1 MRKNFLHVFLVAAI
15 VCLIGVANANG
26 RPLHVQ
32 TSTPAESPSGSQP
45 ADLTHQPADALMNIY
60 AQLRQLAG
68 SNLAAAAENAEWKKD
83 AATFHF
89 KSGQMT
95 LAAPVAGRV
104 LGAVFNGDGSFGLD
118 PPTAAEKHQIAR
130 FSKSPRLDDTFH
142 QAVFLFTDGSPE
154 ELRKLM
160 EFKPLGDAVAAG
172 KALDDAQ
179 KKYAESFNDWAGN
192 VRKGNFEMQNLPAR
206 MLADLTDPTSRGF
219 FLADFKGAHSGNL
232 LFVISWNRP
241 SPVLPSIARD
251 EEETLI
257 HYNRGEY
264 WEWWAGFHLS
274 SEYARDPH
282 PDHLQ
287 LLAHC
292 SKETLDVVINSHARL
307 SVTAEMQAEVPTAP
321 LRLLP
326 LNLQGVLRIQS
337 VTDGAGNK
345 LNFIQ
350 EDRKLDSDPW
360 VILPAPAKPKDPFTL
375 KITCAEDSTS
385 DSHIIKQR
393 GDGLY
398 FVTSR
403 ESWYPNFGNM
413 DDRTEFHLRITSP
426 EKYKLAATGR
436 LVKSQKNHNTL
447 TTEWVSEI
455 PFSVVG
461 FNYGN
466 FVTKSASTPQLTV
479 TAYAGKEVP
488 NELKEL
494 QNALD
499 VAGLA
504 TMGDAASH
512 YGILTG
518 GFNTAS
524 NAQYAAKV
532 SLAAMRLYENYF
544 GPLPFKTISVTE
556 QPVRGYAQSWPTL
569 IFLPYDSLL
578 DATTRNNL
586 HLQTTGEER
595 EFYNLV
601 AAHEMAHQWWGHLVG
616 WKTYRDQW
624 LSEGFAEFSSAL
636 YLQATEPKK
645 WDDFW
650 DLKRKWLLG
659 KDRAGNRPVDV
670 GPIDLNFQL
679 DSYLEPGTSYHLR
692 YDKGAYVLE
701 MLRTML
707 EDVKAKDPDATFIS
721 IMHDFTKTYAGK
733 SASTADFER
742 IVEKHVGQSM
752 EWFFNEWVYGD
763 ETPTYNFS
771 YQLQD
776 AGGKGKTAVSIK
788 LTQSGVSDSFQMGV
802 PLYVT
807 YQGKTGR
814 IGFVRMKGSSTRSA
828 EFKLGFR
835 PSKISIDA
843 RRNLLAVIH
852 E

>member
-1 MRKNFLHVFLVAAI
+1 MRKDFPQVLMLAAVVFFTAATRTR
-15 VCLIGVANANG
+15 GQTASS
-26 RPLHVQ
+26 Q
-32 TSTPAESPSGSQP
+32 TSVQAVSPGGSQP
-45 ADLTHQPADALMNIY
+45 ADLTHQPADALMKVY
-60 AQLRQLAG
+60 AQLRQLTG
-68 SNLAAAAENAEWKKD
+68 CNQAAAAENASWKKD

-89 KSGQMT
+89 KNGQMT
-95 LAAPVAGRV
+95 LAAPVAGRI
-104 LGAVFNGDGSFGLD
+104 LGALFKGDGSFELD

-130 FSKSPRLDDTFH
+130 YAKGPRLDDTFH
-142 QAVFLFTDGSPE
+142 QAVFLFTDDSPE
-154 ELRKLM
+154 ELRKIM

-172 KALDDAQ
+172 KTLDEAE
-179 KKYAESFNDWAGN
+179 KKYAESFNDWADN
-192 VRKGNFEMQNLPAR
+192 ERKGNFEMQNLPAR

-219 FLADFKGAHSGNL
+219 FLADFKGAHSGDL

-241 SPVLPSIARD
+241 SPVLPSITRD

-264 WEWWAGFHLS
+264 WEWWAGFHVA
-274 SEYARDPH
+274 SEYVKDPH
-282 PDHLQ
+282 PDHLE

-292 SKETLDVVINSHARL
+292 GKETIDAVINKHARL
-307 SVTAEMQAEVPTAP
+307 SATAEMQVEVPAAP

-326 LNLQGVLRIQS
+326 LSLRGVLRIQTI
-337 VTDGAGNK
+337 TDGAGHK
-345 LNFIQ
+345 LAFIQ
-350 EDRKLDSDPW
+350 EDRKLDNDPW
-360 VILPAPAKPKDPFTL
+360 VILPAPAEPRHPFTL
-375 KITCAEDSTS
+375 TITYAEDSTA

-393 GDGLY
+393 GEGLY
-398 FVTSR
+398 YVTSR
-403 ESWYPNFGNM
+403 ESWYPSFGTM

-426 EKYKLAATGR
+426 EKYKVTATGR
-436 LVKSQKNHNTL
+436 LLKSNKDHDNL
-447 TTEWVSEI
+447 TTEWESQI

-488 NELKEL
+488 NELKEV

-499 VAGLA
+499 VAGLV
-504 TMGDAASH
+504 TGGDAASR

-532 SLAAMRLYENYF
+532 GLAAMGLYENYF
-544 GPLPFKTISVTE
+544 GPLPFKTISITE
-556 QPVRGYAQSWPTL
+556 QPIRGYAQSWPTL

-578 DATTRNNL
+578 DSTTRNNL
-586 HLQTTGEER
+586 HLQDTGEAR

-601 AAHEMAHQWWGHLVG
+601 AAHELAHQWWGHLVG
-616 WKTYRDQW
+616 WKSYRDQW

-636 YLQATEPKK
+636 YLEASDPKK
-645 WDDFW
+645 WNDFW

-659 KDRAGNRPVDV
+659 KDRAGKRPVDV

-679 DSYLEPGTSYHLR
+679 DSYLEPDTSYHLR

-701 MLRTML
+701 MLRMILQDTRS
-707 EDVKAKDPDATFIS
+707 KDPDSGFIS
-721 IMHDFTKTYAGK
+721 MMRDFTKTYAGK
-733 SASTADFER
+733 NASTADFER
-742 IVEKHVGQSM
+742 VVEKHVGQPM
-752 EWFFNEWVYGD
+752 GWFFNEWVYGD

-771 YQLQD
+771 YHLQD
-776 AGGKGKTAVSIK
+776 AGSGKTVVTFE
-788 LTQSGVSDSFQMGV
+788 LTQSGVSDSFQMAV

-807 YQGKTGR
+807 YKGKTGP
-814 IGFVRMKGSSTRSA
+814 IGFVQMKGSSTRKA
-828 EFKLGFR
+828 QFKLGFR
-835 PSKISIDA
+835 PSNISIDA

>member
-1 MRKNFLHVFLVAAI
+1 MRKDFLQVLLLSGLVFFIATTNLR
-15 VCLIGVANANG
+15 GQST
-26 RPLHVQ
+26 RPGASL
-32 TSTPAESPSGSQP
+32 PAVSPGGSQP
-45 ADLTHQPADALMNIY
+45 VDLSRQPSDALMKVY

-68 SNLAAAAENAEWKKD
+68 SNQSASAENAEWKKD

-89 KSGQMT
+89 SNGQMT

-104 LGAVFNGDGSFGLD
+104 LGAVFKGDGRFELD
-118 PPTAAEKHQIAR
+118 PPTPAEKHQIAR
-130 FSKSPRLDDTFH
+130 FAKSPKLDDTFH
-142 QAVFLFTDGSPE
+142 QAVFFFTDDSPR
-154 ELRKLM
+154 ELRKLLDF
-160 EFKPLGDAVAAG
+160 EPHGDAVAAG

-192 VRKGNFEMQNLPAR
+192 VRKGNFQMQNLPAR

-219 FLADFKGAHSGNL
+219 FLADFKGSHSGNL

-241 SPVLPSIARD
+241 SPVLPSLAKG
-251 EEETLI
+251 EEEALI
-257 HYNRGEY
+257 HYNRGDY

-274 SEYARDPH
+274 SEYAKNSH
-282 PDHLQ
+282 PDHLK

-292 SKETLDVVINSHARL
+292 SKETIDAVINNHARL
-307 SVTAEMQAEVPTAP
+307 SATAEMQGEVPTAP

-326 LNLQGVLRIQS
+326 LSLRGVLRIQT
-337 VTDGAGNK
+337 VTDGAGHK
-345 LNFIQ
+345 LAFIQ

-360 VILPAPAKPKDPFTL
+360 VILPSPAEPRHPFTL
-375 KITCAEDSTS
+375 KITYVEDSTS

-393 GDGLY
+393 GNGLY
-398 FVTSR
+398 YVTSR
-403 ESWYPNFGNM
+403 ESWYPSFGNM
-413 DDRTEFHLRITSP
+413 DDRTEFHLRLTSP
-426 EKYKLAATGR
+426 KKYKMAATGR
-436 LVKSQKNHNTL
+436 LVKSQKGHDTL
-447 TTEWVSEI
+447 ITEWESQI

-466 FVTKSASTPQLTV
+466 FVTKSASGSKLAV
-479 TAYAGKEVP
+479 TAYVGKEVP
-488 NELKEL
+488 TELK
-494 QNALD
+494 QVQDALD

-504 TMGDAASH
+504 TQGNAEAR

-569 IFLPYDSLL
+569 VFLPYDSLL
-578 DATTRNNL
+578 DSTTRNNL
-586 HLQTTGEER
+586 HLQDTGEER

-659 KDRAGNRPVDV
+659 KDRAGRRPVDI
-670 GPIDLNFQL
+670 GPIVLNDQL
-679 DSYLEPGTSYHLR
+679 DSYLEPGASRHLI
-692 YDKGAYVLE
+692 YEKGAYVLE

-707 EDVKAKDPDATFIS
+707 EDTKAKNPDATFIS
-721 IMHDFTKTYAGK
+721 IMRDFTKTYAGK

-742 IVEKHVGQSM
+742 IVEKHVGQPM
-752 EWFFNEWVYGD
+752 GWFFNEWVYGD

-776 AGGKGKTAVSIK
+776 AGKGKTTVTFK
-788 LTQSGVSDSFQMGV
+788 LTQSGVSNSFRMGV

-807 YQGKTGR
+807 YKGKTGR
-814 IGFVRMKGSSTRSA
+814 IGFVQMKGSSTRKA
-828 EFKLGFR
+828 GFKLGFR
-835 PSKISIDA
+835 PSNISIDA
-843 RRNLLAVIH
+843 RRNLLAVVH

>member
-1 MRKNFLHVFLVAAI
+1 MRKDFLHVFLVAAFA
-15 VCLIGVANANG
+15 CLIPAANANG

-32 TSTPAESPSGSQP
+32 TSTPAESPSALQP
-45 ADLTHQPADALMNIY
+45 ADLTHQPADALMKVY

-89 KSGQMT
+89 ADGQMT
-95 LAAPVAGRV
+95 LAAPVEGRV
-104 LGAVFNGDGSFGLD
+104 LGAVFNGDGSFELD
-118 PPTAAEKHQIAR
+118 PPTPAEQHQIAR
-130 FSKSPRLDDTFH
+130 FAKNTGLNDAFH
-142 QAVFLFTDGSPE
+142 QAIFLFTDDSPI

-160 EFKPLGDAVAAG
+160 DFKPRGDAVAAG

-179 KKYAESFNDWAGN
+179 KKYAESFNGWTDN
-192 VRKGNFEMQNLPAR
+192 LRKGNFQMQNLPAR

-219 FLADFKGAHSGNL
+219 FLADFKGSRSGNL

-241 SPVLPSIARD
+241 TPVLPFLAND
-251 EEETLI
+251 EEEMLI
-257 HYNRGEY
+257 HYNRGDY

-274 SEYARDPH
+274 PEYARNPW
-282 PDHLQ
+282 PEHLS

-292 SKETLDVVINSHARL
+292 PRETIDVVINNHARL
-307 SVTAEMQAEVPTAP
+307 SATAEMQAEVPTAP

-326 LNLQGVLRIQS
+326 LNLQGVLRIES
-337 VTDGAGNK
+337 VTDGSGNK
-345 LNFIQ
+345 LDFIQ

-360 VILPAPAKPKDPFTL
+360 VILPAPAKPGDRFTL
-375 KITCAEDSTS
+375 KITYSEDSTS

-393 GDGLY
+393 GNGLY
-398 FVTSR
+398 YVTAR
-403 ESWYPNFGNM
+403 ESWYPNFGSFN
-413 DDRTEFHLRITSP
+413 DRTEFHLRITSP
-426 EKYKLAATGR
+426 KKYELAATGR
-436 LVKSQKNHNTL
+436 QLNSRKDHDTLV
-447 TTEWVSEI
+447 TEWESQI
-455 PFSVVG
+455 PFPVAG
-461 FNYGN
+461 FNYGE
-466 FVTKSASTPQLTV
+466 FVTKSASGPKLTV
-479 TAYAGKEVP
+479 TAYAGKEIP
-488 NELKEL
+488 DELKQL
-494 QNALD
+494 RNQLD
-499 VAGLA
+499 VAGLV
-504 TMGDAASH
+504 TGGDAASR

-532 SLAAMRLYENYF
+532 SLAAMGLYENYF

-556 QPVRGYAQSWPTL
+556 QPVRGYGQSWPTL

-578 DATTRNNL
+578 DSTTRNNL
-586 HLQTTGEER
+586 HLQDTGEAR
-595 EFYNLV
+595 EFYNLL
-601 AAHEMAHQWWGHLVG
+601 AAHEMSHQWWGHLVG

-636 YLQATEPKK
+636 YLEATEPKK
-645 WDDFW
+645 WNDFW

-659 KDRAGNRPVDV
+659 KDRAGMRPVDI
-670 GPIDLNFQL
+670 GPIVLNDQL
-679 DSYLEPGTSYHLR
+679 DSYLEPTASQHLI
-692 YDKGAYVLE
+692 YEKGAYVLE
-701 MLRTML
+701 MLRMIL
-707 EDVKAKDPDATFIS
+707 EDKKSKNPDAAFIG
-721 IMHDFTKTYAGK
+721 IMHDFTRTYAGK
-733 SASTADFER
+733 NASTADFQR

-752 EWFFNEWVYGD
+752 DWFFNEWVYGG

-776 AGGKGKTAVSIK
+776 AGGGKTAVSFK

-814 IGFVRMKGSSTRSA
+814 IGFVQMKGSSTRQA
-828 EFKLGFR
+828 QFQLPFH
-835 PSKISIDA
+835 PSSVSIDA
-843 RRNLLAVIH
+843 RLNLLAVVH